1 MASEK
6 KQDCVILGLLSHEE
20 LTGYEIKKRM
30 DTALKYFWGAS
41 YGSIYP
47 TLAGLVERGLAD
59 KREAGENKRN
69 KIIYTITE
77 EGRRYLKEWLRQP
90 VEKDEVRYETLLKL
104 FFGNEGG
111 PEQALRH
118 IEAFREKIMQEL
130 PYLLGA
136 EKVLKEHLDEDTTHR
151 YYLLTVEFGI
161 RTYRTYLEWC
171 DEAERM
177 LKDGREDAADAEA
190 AEGIGDAAD
199 AEAAEGIE
207 DAADAAMAEGMEGA
221 ETAERTE
228 EKGAEDDAE

>member
-6 KQDCVILGLLSHEE
+6 KLDCVILGLLSHEE

-47 TLAGLVERGLAD
+47 TLAGLVERGLAN

-77 EGRRYLKEWLRQP
+77 EGRCYLKEWLRQP
-90 VEKDEVRYETLLKL
+90 IEKDELRYETLLKL
-104 FFGNEGG
+104 FFGNEEG

-118 IEAFREKIMQEL
+118 IGAFREKIMQEL

-136 EKVLKEHLDEDTTHR
+136 EKVLKERLDEDTTHR

-177 LKDGREDAADAEA
+177 LKDGADGKMEKGAGGADETSVETEDTV
-190 AEGIGDAAD
+190 
-199 AEAAEGIE
+199 
-207 DAADAAMAEGMEGA
+207 EGA
-221 ETAERTE
+221 EAE
-228 EKGAEDDAE
+228 EKGAGCNEK

>member
-1 MASEK
+1 
-6 KQDCVILGLLSHEE
+6 
-20 LTGYEIKKRM
+20 M

-47 TLAGLVERGLAD
+47 TLAGLVERGLAN

-77 EGRRYLKEWLRQP
+77 EGRCYLKEWLRQP
-90 VEKDEVRYETLLKL
+90 IEKDELRYETLLKL
-104 FFGNEGG
+104 FFGNEEG

-118 IEAFREKIMQEL
+118 IGAFREKIMQEL

-177 LKDGREDAADAEA
+177 LKDGAD
-190 AEGIGDAAD
+190 GK
-199 AEAAEGIE
+199 
-207 DAADAAMAEGMEGA
+207 M
-221 ETAERTE
+221 
-228 EKGAEDDAE
+228 EKGAGGADETSVETEDTVELSLIHI